1 MEWRTLDDLSHDVT
15 KCELM
20 ISLLRCSGLSDV
32 RDHVHASVGVGHR
45 DVLKHV
51 RDVAIVCAVLCS

>member
-1 MEWRTLDDLSHDVT
+1 MT

-51 RDVAIVCAVLCS
+51 RAVAIVCVRKYEV